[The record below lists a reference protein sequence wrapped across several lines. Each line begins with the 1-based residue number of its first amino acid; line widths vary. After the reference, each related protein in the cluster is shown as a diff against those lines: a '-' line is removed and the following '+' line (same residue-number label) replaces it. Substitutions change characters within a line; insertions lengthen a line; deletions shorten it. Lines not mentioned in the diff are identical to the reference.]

1 VVAADLLGVQSRVLS
16 KREDKS
22 MVEDDA
28 RRLIRAI
35 NELQAKDRVG
45 ELVSID
51 NAVTYRTGI
60 GPDFYPE
67 SPRCDAAIEYLI
79 EQDAL
84 VREEGYDPLNLNVVG
99 VAYGWF
105 SITQTG
111 LDMARS

>member
-1 VVAADLLGVQSRVLS
+1 
-16 KREDKS
+16 

-51 NAVTYRTGI
+51 NAVTYRTGL
-60 GPDFYPE
+60 GPNFYPE
-67 SPRCDAAIEYLI
+67 SPRCDAAVEYLI

-84 VREEGYDPLNLNVVG
+84 VREEGYDPLDVRG

-105 SITQTG
+105 SISQTG
-111 LDMARS
+111 LDMV

>member
-1 VVAADLLGVQSRVLS
+1 
-16 KREDKS
+16 

-35 NELQAKDRVG
+35 NELQAEDRVG
-45 ELVSID
+45 ALVNID

-67 SPRCDAAIEYLI
+67 SERCEAAVKYLI

-84 VREEGYDPLNLNVVG
+84 VHEEGYDPLNLSVEG